1 MEKCRLNFTS
11 PSQLETSTLR
21 FDFSIRFVHMANSR
35 LVRTRG
41 SDDIRASFSDVFS
54 WATSASSERL
64 IRNSFPNTAP
74 REPETPPASPTS
86 ARPDVTGCTSL
97 RCNEARKARDEVI
110 ESLLRDRVLNPF
122 PFASSP
128 PIAGAPPEADE
139 NAKDRLILALLT
151 QLEESSRLVET
162 TRAEVAS
169 ARSETENVKN
179 RLHRETNTLA
189 RQVAMWHAES
199 SATRAEVAE
208 LKAENSRLKDENH
221 LLLSAVKK
229 SQTEVEKLRS
239 KIERSNAKITE
250 AREKLEKLR
259 TEDELRRSVL
269 DRIHAATEKITSGT
283 GPLGGSSVKVELE
296 P

>member
-1 MEKCRLNFTS
+1 
-11 PSQLETSTLR
+11 
-21 FDFSIRFVHMANSR
+21 MANSR

-64 IRNSFPNTAP
+64 IRNSFPNTTP
-74 REPETPPASPTS
+74 REPETPPGSPVTAPDERALSGCHSS
-86 ARPDVTGCTSL
+86 ACT
-97 RCNEARKARDEVI
+97 EARKARDEVI

-128 PIAGAPPEADE
+128 PIAGAPPDVDA

-162 TRAEVAS
+162 TRAEVTS

-189 RQVAMWHAES
+189 RQVAMWHAEASAAKDES

-239 KIERSNAKITE
+239 KIERSNAKITK

>member
-1 MEKCRLNFTS
+1 
-11 PSQLETSTLR
+11 
-21 FDFSIRFVHMANSR
+21 MANSR

-64 IRNSFPNTAP
+64 IRNSFPNTTP
-74 REPETPPASPTS
+74 REPETPPGSPVTAPDERALSGCHSS
-86 ARPDVTGCTSL
+86 ACT
-97 RCNEARKARDEVI
+97 EARKARNEVI

-128 PIAGAPPEADE
+128 PITGAPPDVDA

-162 TRAEVAS
+162 TRAEVTS

-199 SATRAEVAE
+199 SAAKIEVAE
-208 LKAENSRLKDENH
+208 LKGENTRLKDENH

-283 GPLGGSSVKVELE
+283 GPLGGSSVKFEVE